1 MFKINSMRQTEQLFW
16 NPKDKKWRSRSQILG
31 DKDILKEDIIE
42 QNNCSNK
49 FKSENIGMKL
59 RWDKINFISEYGNE
73 EDKKN
78 VNRSIK
84 NEDLEKIIN
93 KYI

>member
-1 MFKINSMRQTEQLFW
+1 MRQTEQLFW
-16 NPKDKKWRSRSQILG
+16 NPKEKRWRSRSQILA
-31 DKDILKEDIIE
+31 DKDILKEDVIKLKD
-42 QNNCSNK
+42 CFKK
-49 FKSENIGMKL
+49 FKSENTGMKL
-59 RWDKINFISEYGNE
+59 RWDRINFISEYGNE